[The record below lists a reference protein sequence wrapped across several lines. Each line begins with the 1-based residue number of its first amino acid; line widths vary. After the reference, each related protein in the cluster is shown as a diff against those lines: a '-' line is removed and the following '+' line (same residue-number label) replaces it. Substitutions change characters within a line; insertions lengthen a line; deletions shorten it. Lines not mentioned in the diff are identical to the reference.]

1 MKKSMLCAGLMTV
14 LTTTVYAESNDGT
27 VSIHAEQVAPMA
39 ANVQLAQNSASTGSP
54 ATAQAREQIIASD
67 EVKTPPTQGLQ
78 LPTDKGTQTPSTTDQ
93 LPTGKPTPA
102 TETPNNSGTP
112 SSGTPTSS
120 LNTGSSQSSAV
131 STGTNKATTV
141 SSTATSNNK
150 ATGGVTT
157 PNSTSTSTTAPTS
170 NTTSSTPSATPPA
183 PGATTNTT
191 PATTGTSNTAAPTA
205 APPQPLNCNYRIPAE
220 TTHIEQTI
228 VMKWAEKAA
237 EQSFDFDYNTMD
249 SQLAALKSCYTEQG
263 WQGFND
269 ALQKSGNLNA
279 IKSQQLTVS
288 SMVNGESKITEL
300 KDNQWKVIIPMQVV
314 YQNDKEKLT
323 QPLTVNLVVGRKI
336 SGDLGIMQM
345 IAIPSQTTSTGNEA
359 PTTGSTATPTTQQ
372 PIQP

>member
-1 MKKSMLCAGLMTV
+1 
-14 LTTTVYAESNDGT
+14 
-27 VSIHAEQVAPMA
+27 
-39 ANVQLAQNSASTGSP
+39 
-54 ATAQAREQIIASD
+54 
-67 EVKTPPTQGLQ
+67 
-78 LPTDKGTQTPSTTDQ
+78 
-93 LPTGKPTPA
+93 
-102 TETPNNSGTP
+102 
-112 SSGTPTSS
+112 
-120 LNTGSSQSSAV
+120 
-131 STGTNKATTV
+131 
-141 SSTATSNNK
+141 
-150 ATGGVTT
+150 
-157 PNSTSTSTTAPTS
+157 
-170 NTTSSTPSATPPA
+170 
-183 PGATTNTT
+183 
-191 PATTGTSNTAAPTA
+191 
-205 APPQPLNCNYRIPAE
+205 
-220 TTHIEQTI
+220 
-228 VMKWAEKAA
+228 MKWAEKAA